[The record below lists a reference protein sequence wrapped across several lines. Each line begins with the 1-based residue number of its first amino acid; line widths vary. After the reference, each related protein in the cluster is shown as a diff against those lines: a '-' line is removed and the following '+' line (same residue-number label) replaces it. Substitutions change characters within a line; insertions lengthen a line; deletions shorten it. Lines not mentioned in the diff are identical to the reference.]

1 MHKRLATGVFA
12 LLLADPNVSLDSR
25 HFDLTDVADQ
35 PSAGVKCFP
44 AQCPAAVDQRETI
57 TSGQTREKSRIE
69 FPVNYWREIR

>member
-1 MHKRLATGVFA
+1 MQKRLGTGVFA
-12 LLLADPNVSLDSR
+12 LLLAVPNASQDS
-25 HFDLTDVADQ
+25 HDFDLTDIADQ